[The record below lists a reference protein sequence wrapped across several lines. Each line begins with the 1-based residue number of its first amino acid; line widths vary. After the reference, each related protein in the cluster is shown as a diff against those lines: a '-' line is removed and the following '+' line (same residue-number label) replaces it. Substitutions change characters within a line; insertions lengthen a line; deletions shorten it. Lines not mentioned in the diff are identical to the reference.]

1 MSQLEVNRLKIVSPT
16 PFVRYE
22 GVKTYYIYFILP
34 NYIFKLTKSDVDK
47 AVKNI
52 NKSKSKSKKK
62 KGNVRENDKE
72 KTADEIISES
82 QKGRVRR
89 EFPSEWLNKTKAE
102 IEKAAKKGDK
112 VAKKARK
119 LLRDNDFKQTSNSVR
134 SKKGK

>member
-1 MSQLEVNRLKIVSPT
+1 MSQLEVNRLKIVSPM

-89 EFPSEWLNKTKAE
+89 EFHSEWLNKTKAE

-119 LLRDNDFKQTSNSVR
+119 LLRDNDFKKTSNSVR